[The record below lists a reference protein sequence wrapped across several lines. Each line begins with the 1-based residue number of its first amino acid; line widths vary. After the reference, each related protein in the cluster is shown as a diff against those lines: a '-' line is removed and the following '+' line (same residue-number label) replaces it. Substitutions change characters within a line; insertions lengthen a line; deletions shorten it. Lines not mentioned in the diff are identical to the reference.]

1 MTSGPKGGNAVRE
14 VMVMV
19 VMMMVM
25 VMAVMT
31 KMMTAM
37 MWTMT
42 LIKKKDLSEKAYLR
56 VGAQGLAESDYT
68 SSASGTE

>member
-1 MTSGPKGGNAVRE
+1 
-14 VMVMV
+14 MV
-19 VMMMVM
+19 VIVV

-42 LIKKKDLSEKAYLR
+42 MIKKEDLSEKAYLR

>member
-56 VGAQGLAESDYT
+56 VAILLLVRRD
-68 SSASGTE
+68 